1 MNVDSHNVNG
11 VEGCRT
17 TRIYCRPDCPAGKH
31 MKPENLICFQSR
43 EEARAHGY
51 RACKVCK
58 PDGQTVEAETFF
70 LTRYRSPLGTY
81 VILSSKQGIVSIE
94 PEEDAQ
100 ADIQRLQRDGIQ
112 IREEEGKYNGRAT
125 SELDDYFSRRLSCFT
140 VPLDLRGTPFQRQV
154 WQLLE
159 NIPYGETVSYGDLA
173 YSLGRA
179 NAARAVGGAVGSN
192 PISIIVPCHRVIGA
206 DGSLTGYG
214 GGLPR
219 KIALLDLEADFKSKT
234 GRVKPRCPQT
244 PQFQREK

>member
-1 MNVDSHNVNG
+1 MAVESHNANG

-31 MKPENLICFQSR
+31 VKPENLVYFKSR

-58 PDGQTVEAETFF
+58 PDGHSIESEIFF
-70 LTRYRSPLGTY
+70 MTHYKSPLGIY

-94 PEEDAQ
+94 PEEDVQTEIA
-100 ADIQRLQRDGIQ
+100 RLQHNGIQ
-112 IREEEGKYNGRAT
+112 IRQGEDEYNKWAA
-125 SELDDYFSRRLSCFT
+125 SELDDYFAGKLFLFT

-154 WQLLE
+154 WQLLQ
-159 NIPYGETVSYGDLA
+159 NIPYGETVSYSELA
-173 YSLGRA
+173 RSLGRA

-206 DGSLTGYG
+206 NGNLTGYG
-214 GGLPR
+214 GGLAR
-219 KIALLDLEADFKSKT
+219 KRALLDLEADARSKT
-234 GRVKPRCPQT
+234 G
-244 PQFQREK
+244 

>member
-1 MNVDSHNVNG
+1 MAVESHNFNG

-17 TRIYCRPDCPAGKH
+17 TRIYCRPDCLAGKH
-31 MKPENLICFQSR
+31 AKPENLVYFQSR

-58 PDGQTVEAETFF
+58 PDGHPVELEIFF
-70 LTRYRSPLGTY
+70 LTRYKSPLGTY

-94 PEEDAQ
+94 TEEDVQ
-100 ADIQRLQRDGIQ
+100 TEIERLQRDGIQ
-112 IREEEGKYNGRAT
+112 IRQEETEYNSWAA
-125 SELDDYFSRRLSCFT
+125 SELDDYFAGRLSRFT
-140 VPLDLRGTPFQRQV
+140 VPLDLRGTTFQLQV

-173 YSLGRA
+173 RSLGRA

-192 PISIIVPCHRVIGA
+192 PISIIVPCHRVVGA
-206 DGSLTGYG
+206 NGNLTGYG

-219 KIALLDLEADFKSKT
+219 KRALLELEADAKYKT
-234 GRVKPRCPQT
+234 DQVRPRYSQT
-244 PQFQREK
+244 PQFHP

>member
-1 MNVDSHNVNG
+1 MTVELHNVNG

-31 MKPENLICFQSR
+31 AKPENLVYFQSR

-58 PDGQTVEAETFF
+58 PDGHPVEPEIFF
-70 LTRYRSPLGTY
+70 LTRYKSPLGTY

-94 PEEDAQ
+94 TEEDVQTEIA
-100 ADIQRLQRDGIQ
+100 RLQRYDIQ
-112 IREEEGKYNGRAT
+112 IRQGEDEYNSWAA
-125 SELDDYFSRRLSCFT
+125 SELDDYFAGRLSCFT
-140 VPLDLRGTPFQRQV
+140 VPLDLHGTLFQRQV
-154 WQLLE
+154 WQILQ
-159 NIPYGETVSYGDLA
+159 NIPYGETVSYSELA
-173 YSLGRA
+173 RSLGRA

-206 DGSLTGYG
+206 NGNLTGYG

-219 KIALLDLEADFKSKT
+219 KRALLDLEANARGKT
-234 GRVKPRCPQT
+234 GRVKPRYPQT
-244 PQFQREK
+244 PQFHP